1 MTSGTDHR
9 LTTRTRLHPLLAGIV
24 LMMVALVAFSGCASD
39 TPPPSIEISE
49 TGTPATAPPGSAPRA
64 SAPPSASASTSS
76 VIARPY
82 EQVTAHAGPSA
93 SSPAITALAA
103 TTDLGSARALLVLDE
118 RDGWLEVSLPMRPN
132 GSTGWIRADLVQ
144 IEETR
149 LRIEID
155 LERRRLG
162 VFDGDAVVEESV
174 VAIGK
179 PASPTPRG
187 DFYVTDLVDT
197 GSPGGPYGP
206 FALGLSAY
214 SEQLTEFAG
223 GDGQV
228 GIHGTNDPASIGEAV
243 SHGCIRLPND
253 VVSRLIGIVGLGTPV
268 TIV

>member
-9 LTTRTRLHPLLAGIV
+9 LSTRIRLHPVLAVLAGIV
-24 LMMVALVAFSGCASD
+24 LALVALAAFSGCTSD

-49 TGTPATAPPGSAPRA
+49 VGTPATAPPSSAPREPA
-64 SAPPSASASTSS
+64 SPSASS
-76 VIARPY
+76 VIARPH
-82 EQVTAHAGPSA
+82 EQVTAHAEPST
-93 SSPAITALAA
+93 SSPAITTLAA
-103 TTDLGSARALLVLDE
+103 TTDLGSPRALLVLDE
-118 RDGWLEVSLPMRPN
+118 RHGWLEVSLPMRPN
-132 GSTGWIRADLVQ
+132 GSTGWVRADQVQ

-149 LRIEID
+149 LRIEVD

-162 VFDGDAVVEESV
+162 VFDRDAVVEESV
-174 VAIGK
+174 IAIGA

-206 FALGLSAY
+206 FAIGLSAY

-228 GIHGTNDPASIGEAV
+228 GIHGTNDPASIGQAV